1 MTRVRPFR
9 LLASLVATAAVA
21 CSRPPAL
28 SPAEVDRGPTAALA
42 PATPA
47 PASAGRLPMPLPAR
61 AALHIA
67 GLEQGPSFSVELART
82 EPERR
87 QGLMFRERLAPDAGM
102 LFFMPGESD
111 WTFWMRNTYIS
122 LDMIFIRADG
132 RILSIARNTTPLSDE
147 GVPSGGP
154 VRAVLEL
161 VGGRAAE
168 IGALPGDRVRHR
180 IFPNG

>member
-1 MTRVRPFR
+1 MSTSILPRRAV
-9 LLASLVATAAVA
+9 LAGL
-21 CSRPPAL
+21 
-28 SPAEVDRGPTAALA
+28 AALA
-42 PATPA
+42 PPGLAPAKTPA
-47 PASAGRLPMPLPAR
+47 ALEPLASLTSRGPVNFQVEVAADDAAR
-61 AALHIA
+61 A
-67 GLEQGPSFSVELART
+67 R
-82 EPERR
+82 
-87 QGLMFRERLAPDAGM
+87 GLMYRKSLAPDRGM
-102 LFFMPGESD
+102 LFDFHTPRPVA
-111 WTFWMRNTYIS
+111 FWMRNTYVS

-132 RILSIARNTTPLSDE
+132 RILSIARNTTPLSEE

>member
-1 MTRVRPFR
+1 MSSSTYPRRAV
-9 LLASLVATAAVA
+9 LAGLATFALPGLAFGKTPVALEPLQILT
-21 CSRPPAL
+21 S
-28 SPAEVDRGPTAALA
+28 RGPVSFQVEIAADDA
-42 PATPA
+42 
-47 PASAGRLPMPLPAR
+47 AR
-61 AALHIA
+61 A
-67 GLEQGPSFSVELART
+67 R
-82 EPERR
+82 
-87 QGLMFRERLAPDAGM
+87 GLMHRKSLAPDRGM
-102 LFFMPGESD
+102 LFDFHTPRPVS
-111 WTFWMRNTYIS
+111 FWMRNTYIS

-132 RILSIARNTTPLSDE
+132 RILSIARNTTPLSDQ